1 MPKIYEYFGLI
12 FFFYSNDH
20 KPIHVHVSYG
30 EYETKLE
37 FIYVSGKLKEIVV
50 KSVRGKKHIPAN
62 MLVDAMKFAKSKE
75 KSIIDKW
82 VEFFAKHKKPKFEKI
97 TKKI

>member
-20 KPIHVHVSYG
+20 EPIHVHVSSG
-30 EYETKLE
+30 ELESKLE
-37 FIYVSGKLKEIVV
+37 FIYEKGKLKSIVV
-50 KSVRGKKHIPAN
+50 KSIKGKKPLTEKQIS
-62 MLVDAMKFAKSKE
+62 DAMRLAKVKE
-75 KSIIDKW
+75 SDITNKW
-82 VEFFAKHKKPKFEKI
+82 LDFFAKHKKPTFEKI